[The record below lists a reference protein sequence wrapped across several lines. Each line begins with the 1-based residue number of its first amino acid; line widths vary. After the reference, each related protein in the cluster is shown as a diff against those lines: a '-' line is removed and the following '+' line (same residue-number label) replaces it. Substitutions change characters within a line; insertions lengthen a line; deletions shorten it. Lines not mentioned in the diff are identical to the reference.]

1 MVTLSVTRSRV
12 AAALAGAADGLET
25 TGWDPLSNTL
35 MLAID
40 RAAGWSRPDGDR
52 VAEELAWEAYHALT
66 QHLFRVQ
73 VLDGEPLADWERH
86 PGRTQAD
93 VLAALRAAAKQV
105 VAP

>member
-12 AAALAGAADGLET
+12 AAVLAGAADGLET
-25 TGWDPLSNTL
+25 TGWDPLQNPL

-40 RAAGWSRPDGDR
+40 TAAGWSRPDGDR

-73 VLDGEPLADWERH
+73 VLDGEPLADWEQTA
-86 PGRTQAD
+86 GRTPAE
-93 VLAALRAAAKQV
+93 VLAALRGAAKAV
-105 VAP
+105 TTP